1 MDHDKDLTSL
11 LVKSSKHDLRLSTK
25 KFQFE
30 SSSFTFMGHTGSQA
44 KECNLTQP
52 K

>member
-11 LVKSSKHDLRLSTK
+11 LEKSSKHDLRLSTK

-30 SSSFTFMGHTGSQA
+30 SSFTFMWHTGSQA
-44 KECNLTQP
+44 KECNRTQP